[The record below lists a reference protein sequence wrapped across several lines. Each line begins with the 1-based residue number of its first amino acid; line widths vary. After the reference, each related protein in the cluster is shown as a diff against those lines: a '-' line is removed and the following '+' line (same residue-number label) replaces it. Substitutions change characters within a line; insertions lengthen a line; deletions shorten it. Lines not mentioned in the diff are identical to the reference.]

1 MRKFLNKAAKF
12 SASAMASAAALVL
25 GTSAAT
31 AAVPVEVATALSES
45 TTDVGTVAGGVLLV
59 ILTIMT
65 FKWIRRAL

>member
-1 MRKFLNKAAKF
+1 VRKFLNKVAKF
-12 SASAMASAAALVL
+12 GATATASAAALVL
-25 GTSAAT
+25 GTSTAT
-31 AAVPVEVATALSES
+31 AAVPAEVATALSES